1 MIILQSFENTGYI
14 LFNPGLGQKNLLMR
28 SGKHRRKNEIIN
40 FANNNL
46 SQSDN
51 IVLIHLFEILSGLH
65 MFWLG
70 QSAFGKS
77 SDQKFNF

>member
-46 SQSDN
+46 SQSDT
-51 IVLIHLFEILSGLH
+51 ILLHLFEDSVWIPYIL
-65 MFWLG
+65 
-70 QSAFGKS
+70 FG
-77 SDQKFNF
+77 